1 MKRISR
7 HIIRDTFPFRS
18 IVLLLFIW
26 CCGLSASAQLSG
38 FFPPPPKDTA
48 RKKKIEIIKT
58 DSLLFRTEDLG
69 RYRKLIGHVQVR
81 HEDARMYC
89 DSAIIDIDA
98 NYMTA
103 YGKMIHVQKGDSIDL
118 WGDYLEY
125 FGDQKLALL
134 KGNCV
139 LKDKSMILTTPEL
152 TYNLDTDIGSYSNS
166 GRLVNKGTTINSR
179 AGYYYHRTGNAV
191 FYHDVVLYDSSRTI
205 YADSLRYNIDNEIAY
220 FITKTT
226 IIDKDSNIIVT
237 NSGYYDTRRE
247 KAVLGD
253 NATIKRGDA
262 TVKAATI
269 DYDNKAKEA
278 IAKGNV
284 VFHDSSERTTILSNY
299 VFSQE
304 KNDFIKAYNDPLLI
318 SVSED
323 EKDTMYLS
331 ADTLLS
337 YKIAVTD
344 TIFYRDSIQP
354 DSIISYDIM
363 EDSVKIVQAYYKM
376 KMIQGNMSAIA
387 DSLYYSDIDSAFKLY
402 KNPVLWMDSTQIT
415 GDSIFLWMKDK
426 EIHRADVMGNA
437 FIIHMQHETVFDQ
450 IKGKTMLA
458 LIAQKK
464 IQEVQ
469 VDGNAESIYFIK
481 DKDEYNGANKST
493 SGFITVSFNNGE
505 VNRIKLTG
513 APEAEF
519 TPMEKIDLASFKLDG
534 FVWHWGKKPMSKYDV
549 IRDKAQYEKY
559 VVENELEK

>member
-26 CCGLSASAQLSG
+26 CSVLSASAQLSG
-38 FFPPPPKDTA
+38 FFPPPPKDTV

-247 KAVLGD
+247 KAVLGN

>member
-1 MKRISR
+1 M
-7 HIIRDTFPFRS
+7 
-18 IVLLLFIW
+18 
-26 CCGLSASAQLSG
+26 LSASAQLSG
-38 FFPPPPKDTA
+38 FFLPPPKDTA

-304 KNDFIKAYNDPLLI
+304 KDDFIKAYNDPLLI

-376 KMIQGNMSAIA
+376 KMIQGNMSAIS

>member
-1 MKRISR
+1 M
-7 HIIRDTFPFRS
+7 
-18 IVLLLFIW
+18 
-26 CCGLSASAQLSG
+26 LSASAQLSG
-38 FFPPPPKDTA
+38 FFPPPPKDTV

-103 YGKMIHVQKGDSIDL
+103 YGKMIHIQKGDSIDL

-247 KAVLGD
+247 KAVLGN

-493 SGFITVSFNNGE
+493 SGFITVSFKNGE

>member
-1 MKRISR
+1 M
-7 HIIRDTFPFRS
+7 
-18 IVLLLFIW
+18 
-26 CCGLSASAQLSG
+26 LSASAQLSG
-38 FFPPPPKDTA
+38 FFPPPPKDTV

-103 YGKMIHVQKGDSIDL
+103 YGKMIHIQKGDSIDL

-226 IIDKDSNIIVT
+226 IIDKDSSIIVT

-247 KAVLGD
+247 KAVLGN

-559 VVENELEK
+559 VVENEMEK

>member
-1 MKRISR
+1 M
-7 HIIRDTFPFRS
+7 
-18 IVLLLFIW
+18 
-26 CCGLSASAQLSG
+26 LSASAQLSG

-226 IIDKDSNIIVT
+226 IIDKDSSIIVT

-247 KAVLGD
+247 KAVLGN

-464 IQEVQ
+464 I
-469 VDGNAESIYFIK
+469 
-481 DKDEYNGANKST
+481 
-493 SGFITVSFNNGE
+493 
-505 VNRIKLTG
+505 
-513 APEAEF
+513 
-519 TPMEKIDLASFKLDG
+519 
-534 FVWHWGKKPMSKYDV
+534 
-549 IRDKAQYEKY
+549 
-559 VVENELEK
+559 

>member
-1 MKRISR
+1 M
-7 HIIRDTFPFRS
+7 
-18 IVLLLFIW
+18 
-26 CCGLSASAQLSG
+26 LSASAQLSG

-103 YGKMIHVQKGDSIDL
+103 YGKMIHIQKGDSIDL

>member
-1 MKRISR
+1 
-7 HIIRDTFPFRS
+7 
-18 IVLLLFIW
+18 V
-26 CCGLSASAQLSG
+26 LSASAQLSG
-38 FFPPPPKDTA
+38 FFPPPPKDTV

>member
-1 MKRISR
+1 M
-7 HIIRDTFPFRS
+7 
-18 IVLLLFIW
+18 
-26 CCGLSASAQLSG
+26 LSASAQLTG

>member
-1 MKRISR
+1 
-7 HIIRDTFPFRS
+7 
-18 IVLLLFIW
+18 
-26 CCGLSASAQLSG
+26 
-38 FFPPPPKDTA
+38 
-48 RKKKIEIIKT
+48 
-58 DSLLFRTEDLG
+58 
-69 RYRKLIGHVQVR
+69 
-81 HEDARMYC
+81 MYC

-247 KAVLGD
+247 KAVLGN

-450 IKGKTMLA
+450 IKGKTMQA

-505 VNRIKLTG
+505 ANRIKLTG

-559 VVENELEK
+559 VVENDLEK

>member
-26 CCGLSASAQLSG
+26 CCVLSASAQLSG
-38 FFPPPPKDTA
+38 FFPPPPKDTV

-103 YGKMIHVQKGDSIDL
+103 YGKMIHLQKGDSIDL

-191 FYHDVVLYDSSRTI
+191 FYRDVVLYDSSRTI

-304 KNDFIKAYNDPLLI
+304 KDDFIKAYNDPLLI

-363 EDSVKIVQAYYKM
+363 EDSVKVVQAYYKM

-559 VVENELEK
+559 VVENKLEK

>member
-1 MKRISR
+1 LNSISR

-38 FFPPPPKDTA
+38 FFPPPPKDTV

>member
-1 MKRISR
+1 M
-7 HIIRDTFPFRS
+7 
-18 IVLLLFIW
+18 
-26 CCGLSASAQLSG
+26 LSASAQLSG

-559 VVENELEK
+559 VVENEMEK

>member
-1 MKRISR
+1 M
-7 HIIRDTFPFRS
+7 
-18 IVLLLFIW
+18 
-26 CCGLSASAQLSG
+26 LSASAQLSG

-81 HEDARMYC
+81 HQDARMYC

-247 KAVLGD
+247 KAVLGN

-376 KMIQGNMSAIA
+376 KMIQGNMSAIS

>member
-26 CCGLSASAQLSG
+26 CSVLSASAQLSG
-38 FFPPPPKDTA
+38 FFPPPPKDTV

>member
-1 MKRISR
+1 M
-7 HIIRDTFPFRS
+7 
-18 IVLLLFIW
+18 
-26 CCGLSASAQLSG
+26 LSASAQLSG

-247 KAVLGD
+247 KAVLGN

>member
-38 FFPPPPKDTA
+38 FFPPPPKDTV

-103 YGKMIHVQKGDSIDL
+103 YGKMIHIQKGDSIDL

-534 FVWHWGKKPMSKYDV
+534 FVWHWGKKPMSKYDI

>member
-1 MKRISR
+1 M
-7 HIIRDTFPFRS
+7 
-18 IVLLLFIW
+18 
-26 CCGLSASAQLSG
+26 LSASAQLSG
-38 FFPPPPKDTA
+38 FFPPPPKDTV

-103 YGKMIHVQKGDSIDL
+103 YGKMIHIQKGDSIDL

>member
-1 MKRISR
+1 M
-7 HIIRDTFPFRS
+7 
-18 IVLLLFIW
+18 
-26 CCGLSASAQLSG
+26 LSASAQLSG
-38 FFPPPPKDTA
+38 FFPPPPKDTV

>member
-1 MKRISR
+1 
-7 HIIRDTFPFRS
+7 
-18 IVLLLFIW
+18 V
-26 CCGLSASAQLSG
+26 LSASAQLSG

>member
-1 MKRISR
+1 M
-7 HIIRDTFPFRS
+7 
-18 IVLLLFIW
+18 
-26 CCGLSASAQLSG
+26 LSASAQLSG

-103 YGKMIHVQKGDSIDL
+103 YGKMIHIQKGDSIDL

-247 KAVLGD
+247 KAVLGN

-493 SGFITVSFNNGE
+493 SGFITVSFKNGE

>member
-1 MKRISR
+1 M
-7 HIIRDTFPFRS
+7 
-18 IVLLLFIW
+18 
-26 CCGLSASAQLSG
+26 LSASAQLSG

>member
-1 MKRISR
+1 M
-7 HIIRDTFPFRS
+7 
-18 IVLLLFIW
+18 
-26 CCGLSASAQLSG
+26 LSASAQLSG
-38 FFPPPPKDTA
+38 FFPPPPKDTV

-247 KAVLGD
+247 KAVLGN

>member
-1 MKRISR
+1 M
-7 HIIRDTFPFRS
+7 
-18 IVLLLFIW
+18 
-26 CCGLSASAQLSG
+26 LSASAQLSG
-38 FFPPPPKDTA
+38 FFPPPPKDTV

-226 IIDKDSNIIVT
+226 IIDKDSSIIVT

-247 KAVLGD
+247 KAVLGN

-493 SGFITVSFNNGE
+493 SGFITVSFKNGE

>member
-1 MKRISR
+1 M
-7 HIIRDTFPFRS
+7 
-18 IVLLLFIW
+18 
-26 CCGLSASAQLSG
+26 LSASAQLSG
-38 FFPPPPKDTA
+38 FFPPPPKDTV

-304 KNDFIKAYNDPLLI
+304 KDDFIKAYNDPLLI

>member
-1 MKRISR
+1 M
-7 HIIRDTFPFRS
+7 
-18 IVLLLFIW
+18 
-26 CCGLSASAQLSG
+26 LSASAQLSG
-38 FFPPPPKDTA
+38 FFPPPPKDTV

-103 YGKMIHVQKGDSIDL
+103 YGKMIHIQKGDSIDL

-247 KAVLGD
+247 KAVLGN